1 MNELATPMLMMR
13 SFKLCCE
20 CDAHTMQIKSTH
32 THIHTYLELAI
43 NGSSSEEEEKKIAEG
58 EHFTENYAAQKREKK
73 K

>member
-1 MNELATPMLMMR
+1 MHTR
-13 SFKLCCE
+13 CKLNQ
-20 CDAHTMQIKSTH
+20 HT
-32 THIHTYLELAI
+32 HTYLELAI